1 MEKKD
6 LNFDRRDF
14 LRAAAVAAA
23 GGGVWLAAG
32 AGQAERMVWQI
43 DPAKCTQ
50 CGRCATTCVIN
61 PSAVKCVHS
70 TEICGFCDLCGGYL
84 LPTAKAQ
91 DTGAENELCP
101 VAALKRKYVEEPFFE
116 YTVDEDLC
124 VGCAKCVKGC
134 AQFGNGSLHLQIKR
148 DLCLNCNE
156 CAIARSCPSKAVV
169 QIPLREAY
177 RVKSFGA
184 PEAGK

>member
-1 MEKKD
+1 MDKKD
-6 LNFDRRDF
+6 ADFDRRDF
-14 LRAAAVAAA
+14 LRAAAVVAA
-23 GGGVWLAAG
+23 GGGAWLAAG
-32 AGQAERMVWQI
+32 AGQAGRMVWQI

-50 CGRCATTCVIN
+50 CGRCATTCVLN

-101 VAALKRKYVEEPFFE
+101 VAALKRRYVEEPFFE

-134 AQFGNGSLHLQIKR
+134 AQFGNGSIFLQVR
-148 DLCLNCNE
+148 HDRCVNCNE
-156 CAIARSCPSKAVV
+156 CAIARVCPAGAF
-169 QIPLREAY
+169 R
-177 RVKSFGA
+177 RVPADQPYLLKGGPHPGA
-184 PEAGK
+184 